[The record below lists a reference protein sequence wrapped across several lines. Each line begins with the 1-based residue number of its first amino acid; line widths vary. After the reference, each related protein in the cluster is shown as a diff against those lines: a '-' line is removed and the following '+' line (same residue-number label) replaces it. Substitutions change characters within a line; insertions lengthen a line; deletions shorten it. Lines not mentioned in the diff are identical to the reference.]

1 MVDTAEPPPKV
12 SIHDGGES
20 LLKIRINSMHK
31 KLKEPPRLLSSAAGK
46 PSCSIFRV
54 PQSMIDCNG
63 RCYEPRV
70 VSIGPYHRGH
80 THLQM
85 MEEHKWH
92 YLDALLTRTHQ
103 TKSLTLE
110 DYMKTDYMK
119 TVKSVEDEARECYS
133 ERIHMKSDE
142 FNEMMVLDG
151 CFILEL
157 FRKVSQLVPFQ
168 QDDPIVAMAW
178 VLPFFYRDFLRI
190 ENQIPFFVL
199 ESLFRL
205 TRGDDEKETNASLPS
220 LAFAFF
226 NNTMH
231 RTHQDLARFK
241 DLKSKHLLD
250 LVRSSLLPESELHAR
265 SVTNPGKK
273 KVPSNIIHSISK
285 LRRAGIKIRELKDA
299 ESFIVVRFRH
309 GAIEM
314 PSITVDDFMSSFL
327 QNCVAY
333 EQCHVACS
341 KHFTTYATLLDCLM
355 NTYKDVEYLCD
366 QNIIENYFGT
376 EAEVA
381 GFVNSLGRDVAFDMA
396 DCYLNDLF
404 KDVNEYYKSSW
415 HVEWASFKYT
425 YFSSP
430 WSFVSA
436 LAAFVLLILSIV
448 QTIFTIFQ
456 AYQR

>member
-1 MVDTAEPPPKV
+1 MVDSAEQPPYTSV
-12 SIHDGGES
+12 HDGGER
-20 LLKIRINSMHK
+20 LLKIRIERMHE

-46 PSCSIFRV
+46 PTCSIFRV

-63 RCYEPRV
+63 RCYGPRV
-70 VSIGPYHRGH
+70 VSVGPYHRGQM
-80 THLQM
+80 HLRM
-85 MEEHKWH
+85 IEEHKWH
-92 YLDALLTRTHQ
+92 YLNALVTRTHQ

-110 DYMKTDYMK
+110 DYMRS
-119 TVKSVEDEARECYS
+119 VKSVEKEARECYS
-133 ERIHMKSDE
+133 ESIHMDSDE

-157 FRKVSQLVPFQ
+157 FRKVSRLVPFEL
-168 QDDPIVAMAW
+168 DDPLVTMAW
-178 VLPFFYRDFLRI
+178 VLPFFYRDFLRL

-199 ESLFRL
+199 ESLFDL
-205 TRGDDEKETNASLPS
+205 TRGNNEKETNASLPS

-231 RTHQDLARFK
+231 RTKEDLARFK
-241 DLKSKHLLD
+241 DLRAKHLLD
-250 LVRSSLLPESELHAR
+250 LVRSSLIPESEIHAPP
-265 SVTNPGKK
+265 VTNPAKK
-273 KVPSNIIHSISK
+273 KTPPNIIQSISK

-299 ESFIVVRFRH
+299 ESFLVVRFRH

-355 NTYKDVEYLCD
+355 NTHRDVEYLCD
-366 QNIIENYFGT
+366 HNIIENYFGT

-381 GFVNSLGRDVAFDMA
+381 GFVNSLGTDVAFDIRE
-396 DCYLNDLF
+396 CYLKELF
-404 KDVNEYYKSSW
+404 EQVNEYYKSNW
-415 HVEWASFKYT
+415 HVEWAGFKYT

-430 WSFVSA
+430 WSFISA
-436 LAAFVLLILSIV
+436 LAAFVLLVLSVV
-448 QTIFTIFQ
+448 QTIYTVLQ

>member
-1 MVDTAEPPPKV
+1 MVDTAEQPPYASV
-12 SIHDGGES
+12 HDGRES
-20 LLKIRINSMHK
+20 IFKIHIDKMHK

-46 PSCSIFRV
+46 PTCSIFRV

-70 VSIGPYHRGH
+70 VSVGPYHRGQ

-85 MEEHKWH
+85 IEEHKWL
-92 YLDALLTRTHQ
+92 YLNTLLTRTHQ

-110 DYMKTDYMK
+110 DYMKN
-119 TVKSVEDEARECYS
+119 VKSVEEEARECYS
-133 ERIHMKSDE
+133 ESINMESDE

-157 FRKVSQLVPFQ
+157 FRKVSKLVPFE
-168 QDDPIVAMAW
+168 QDDPLVAMSW
-178 VLPFFYRDFLRI
+178 VLPFFYRDFIRI

-199 ESLFRL
+199 ESLFDL
-205 TRGDDEKETNASLPS
+205 TRGDNEKETNASLPS

-231 RTHQDLARFK
+231 RTSEDIARFK
-241 DLKSKHLLD
+241 DLGAKHLLD
-250 LVRSSLLPESELHAR
+250 LVRSSLIPESELHAPP
-265 SVTNPGKK
+265 VTNQGKK
-273 KVPSNIIHSISK
+273 KTPSNIIHSISK

-299 ESFIVVRFRH
+299 ESFLVVRFTH

-341 KHFTTYATLLDCLM
+341 MHFTTYATLLDCLM
-355 NTYKDVEYLCD
+355 NTHKDVEYLCD
-366 QNIIENYFGT
+366 HNIIENYFGT

-381 GFVNSLGRDVAFDMA
+381 EFVNSLGKDVAFDIRQ
-396 DCYLNDLF
+396 CYLRDLF
-404 KDVNEYYKSSW
+404 EQVNEYYKSSW

-436 LAAFVLLILSIV
+436 LAAFVLLILSII
-448 QTIFTIFQ
+448 QTIYTIVQ
-456 AYQR
+456 VYQK

>member
-1 MVDTAEPPPKV
+1 MVDAAEPRPAYASPD
-12 SIHDGGES
+12 DGGES
-20 LLKIRINSMHK
+20 LFKIRIERMHK

-46 PSCSIFRV
+46 PTCSIFRV

-63 RCYEPRV
+63 KCYEPRV
-70 VSIGPYHRGH
+70 VSVGPYHRGQ

-92 YLDALLTRTHQ
+92 YLNALHTRTHQ
-103 TKSLTLE
+103 TKNLTLE
-110 DYMKTDYMK
+110 DYMKSA
-119 TVKSVEDEARECYS
+119 KSVEEEARECYS
-133 ERIHMKSDE
+133 ESIHMDSDE

-151 CFILEL
+151 CFVLEL
-157 FRKVSQLVPFQ
+157 FRKVSKLVPFEPN
-168 QDDPIVAMAW
+168 DPLVAMAW
-178 VLPFFYRDFLRI
+178 VLPFFYRDFLRL

-199 ESLFRL
+199 EALFDL
-205 TRGDDEKETNASLPS
+205 TRGDNEKETKASLAS

-226 NNTMH
+226 NNMMH
-231 RTHQDLARFK
+231 RTNADLARFN
-241 DLKSKHLLD
+241 DLRAKHLLD
-250 LVRSSLLPESELHAR
+250 LVRSSFIPETERHAQPA
-265 SVTNPGKK
+265 TNPGKK
-273 KVPSNIIHSISK
+273 KTPSPSHIIQSISK
-285 LRRAGIKIRELKDA
+285 LRRAGIKLRELKDA
-299 ESFIVVRFRH
+299 ESFLVVRFRR
-309 GAIEM
+309 GTIEM
-314 PSITVDDFMSSFL
+314 PTITVDDFMSSFL

-333 EQCHVACS
+333 EQCHASCS

-381 GFVNSLGRDVAFDMA
+381 GFVNNLGKDVAFDITQ
-396 DCYLNDLF
+396 CYLNELF
-404 KDVNEYYKSSW
+404 KEVNDYYKSSW
-415 HVEWASFKYT
+415 HVEWASFKYI

-436 LAAFVLLILSIV
+436 LAAFVLLILSVI
-448 QTIFTIFQ
+448 QTIYTVFQ